1 MSPTDQAM
9 LNAICAE
16 ANARLD
22 AMALRMYHLG
32 YIVGA
37 KRHVATQVPLFGAGK
52 PQSSGPSAPT
62 VNKPVPL
69 PRMPSP
75 SMANR

>member
-52 PQSSGPSAPT
+52 PASGPSAPT
-62 VNKPVPL
+62 VKKPEPL

-75 SMANR
+75 SVANR